1 MYIDILLRVIIV
13 CNERLKKLWIFL
25 VIILNFDEC
34 LKIGIV
40 KCECN
45 FTGGYCGEDLIMCRK
60 KNVIEGVE
68 LI

>member
-1 MYIDILLRVIIV
+1 M
-13 CNERLKKLWIFL
+13 KLWIFL
-25 VIILNFDEC
+25 VIILNFDDC

-45 FTGGYCGEDLIMCRK
+45 FTGGYCGEDLNICREWEG
-60 KNVIEGVE
+60 NVIDFRKGVG